1 MVPYIY
7 PNMSNTINAFV
18 LVLALAGSTVA
29 DDTEVRGIT
38 ISTHGIGR
46 DWGTDAI
53 VPT

>member
-7 PNMSNTINAFV
+7 PNMSNAINALV
-18 LVLALAGSTVA
+18 LVFALAGLTVA